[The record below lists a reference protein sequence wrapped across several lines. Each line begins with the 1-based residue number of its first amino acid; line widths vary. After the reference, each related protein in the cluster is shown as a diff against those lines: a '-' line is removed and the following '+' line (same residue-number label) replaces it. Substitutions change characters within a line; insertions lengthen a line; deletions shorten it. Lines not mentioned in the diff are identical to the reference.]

1 MHIMQIKKNSA
12 IQILAIAN
20 QGHLIQI
27 HIIPQNHGTY
37 ISSIPPQFLRI
48 HICLSYKKIRNMKW
62 STLNNFKKKA
72 FKEQFQEKS
81 GLHYHFFNFG
91 HFPF

>member
-1 MHIMQIKKNSA
+1 MQIKKKSA

-48 HICLSYKKIRNMKW
+48 HICLSYKK
-62 STLNNFKKKA
+62 KKEHEVVYI
-72 FKEQFQEKS
+72 EQFQEKS
-81 GLHYHFFNFG
+81 I
-91 HFPF
+91 